1 MKRRLIPFLTSL
13 LVLTAAASFAA
24 CNPSGGDPS
33 DNKQQGGEQLPND
46 GTDDEDKHTC
56 KFDQQVAEE
65 KYLYTQADC
74 LHKATYYYS
83 CSCGKS
89 ISESGYVKETFEYGD
104 FGDHVLG
111 ELVKEVPATH
121 FGNGCIAYQRCKIC
135 YKYFNSANEEIQSS
149 DLTIP
154 QIKHVFDQQVI
165 DNKFLCTNATYTSP
179 AKYYY
184 SCECGTKG
192 TETFEY
198 GNPLTRRLSFKLNEG
213 GESYSVTGI
222 GSIIDADVV
231 IPDEYEGKPVTRIE
245 RSAFQNNKTIK
256 SISIPESVTEIGAY
270 AFNSCAALTSVALN
284 ANITEISEYTFQKC
298 KELTDITIPDSV
310 TVIGKCAFIDCEK
323 LSDLE
328 IPDSVKAIR
337 PAAFAR
343 CGAYR
348 DVSNLYY
355 IGDWLVGYIG
365 DSQSLPSTVRILY
378 GTKHIADEALAH
390 AYSSVSISS
399 YSTLIVPGS
408 VIDIGTNAFRSIQ
421 FDTVSFEGN
430 NLISIG
436 DGAFSSSWF
445 TSFSLPQ
452 SVKTIGSNAF
462 DGCVK
467 LKSITI
473 PDSVT
478 SLGDF
483 AFSRCRELTT
493 VSIGSGVAEMNG
505 SVFSSCPKLT
515 NVSVSSANKNYS
527 VAPIGSIFSKDVKTL
542 VWSNSDTI
550 PASVE
555 HIDDY
560 AFYNSQKIRRLTV
573 PTSVT
578 TIGKYAFGNSTLS
591 EITIPET
598 VKEIGERAF
607 NGCTNLTEIAI
618 PNGIT
623 VIQDETF
630 NACRLLAKITLP
642 EGLTDIGKG
651 AFSGCAA
658 LESIALPESLKSIGK
673 SAFSGCSSLKEVVLP
688 DGVTS
693 IGGFSGCTA
702 LESIVIPEGVTEID
716 EYAFYKCES
725 LRTITIPASLK
736 KIGGHAF
743 EYCSSLTVIYDGTEE
758 QWKKISFG
766 TNNNPLFNAEKIFKS

>member
-1 MKRRLIPFLTSL
+1 MKRKLIPFLISL

-24 CNPSGGDPS
+24 CNPSGGDTS
-33 DNKQQGGEQLPND
+33 DDKQQGGAQLPDD
-46 GTDDEDKHTC
+46 GTDDENKHTC
-56 KFDQQVAEE
+56 TFDQQVAEE

-256 SISIPESVTEIGAY
+256 SISIPESVTEIGTY
-270 AFNSCAALTSVALN
+270 AFNACAALTSVALN

-323 LSDLE
+323 LSELE

-337 PAAFAR
+337 PGAFAR

-348 DVSNLYY
+348 EISNLYY
-355 IGDWLVGYIG
+355 IGDWLVGYTG
-365 DSQSLPSTVRILY
+365 SSQSLPYSTVRIAN
-378 GTKHIADEALAH
+378 GTKHIADEALYL
-390 AYSSVSISS
+390 AYSIYSS
-399 YSTLIVPGS
+399 STLVIPSS
-408 VIDIGTNAFRSIQ
+408 VTDIGTNAFHSSQ
-421 FDTVSFEGN
+421 FNAISFSGN

-436 DGAFSSSWF
+436 DGAFDNCWF
-445 TSFSLPQ
+445 MTSCSIPQ
-452 SVKTIGSNAF
+452 GVKTIGNRAF
-462 DGCVK
+462 GSCGK
-467 LKSITI
+467 LTSITI

-478 SLGDF
+478 NLGDF
-483 AFSRCRELTT
+483 AFSGCSELTT

-515 NVSVSSANKNYS
+515 SVSVSSANKNYS

-542 VWSNSDTI
+542 VWSNSDNI

-555 HIDDY
+555 HIADY
-560 AFYNSQKIRRLTV
+560 AFYNSQKIRRLIV

-578 TIGKYAFGNSTLS
+578 TIGKYAFSNSTLS

-607 NGCTNLTEIAI
+607 NGCTNLTEITI

-623 VIQDETF
+623 VIPDETF
-630 NACRLLAKITLP
+630 NACTILAKITLP

-651 AFSGCAA
+651 AFSGCKA
-658 LESIALPESLKSIGK
+658 LKSITLPESLKNIGK
-673 SAFSGCSSLKEVVLP
+673 SAFSGCSSLKEIVLP

-693 IGGFSGCTA
+693 IGSFSGCTA

-725 LRTITIPASLK
+725 LKSITIPASVK
-736 KIGGHAF
+736 KIGNHAF
-743 EYCSSLTVIYDGTEE
+743 EYCNTFTVIYKGTEE
-758 QWKKISFG
+758 QWSNVSYG
-766 TNNNPLFNAEKIFKS
+766 TDNYPLFYAEKIFNS